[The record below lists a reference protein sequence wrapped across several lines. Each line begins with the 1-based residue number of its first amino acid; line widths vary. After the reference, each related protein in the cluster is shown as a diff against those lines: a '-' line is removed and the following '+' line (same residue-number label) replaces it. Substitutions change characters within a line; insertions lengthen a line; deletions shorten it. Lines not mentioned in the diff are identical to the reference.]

1 MKNKF
6 FTVSIPIL
14 LLVIASFYFTSKFIE
29 PSSKKEITIATGSID
44 GEYYK
49 TALIYKDILEKQ
61 KVKVNIITSNGSIE
75 NIQLLKDKKVDI
87 AFVQNGI
94 DELKNQHSLKAIA
107 SVNYEPLW
115 IFYKNENYTMDYIIQ
130 LISKKISVGKEG
142 SGTKDLALK
151 ILNDNGIDDQNSQ
164 ILSHSTQEAKELL
177 LKGEID
183 AMFVVTSANSKIVKE
198 LLDNPNINLF
208 SFKRAKAYSRKYSF
222 LESIPLYEGTIDLY
236 KNLPSQDVN
245 LLSTTANL
253 IVRDDFS
260 DELTR
265 LVLKEIKNIHNK
277 KGLFEAQNQFPNI
290 DNLTIEI
297 NEDASRYFTYGD
309 TWLEKIFPYWI
320 ASNIDR
326 LKILLIPLITLMIP
340 LSKGFFPLYR
350 WSIRSKIYKWYEE
363 IQKIDLEVEDVKN
376 ENLGKY
382 LEKITALKKEIKA
395 ETKVPLS
402 YMGEYYDLIM
412 HLELIIS
419 KINIR
424 LVTK

>member
-49 TALIYKDILEKQ
+49 TALLYKDILEKQ
-61 KVKVNIITSNGSIE
+61 KVKVNIITSNGSME

-115 IFYKNENYTMDYIIQ
+115 IFYKNENYTMDYVIQ

-183 AMFVVTSANSKIVKE
+183 AMFVVTSANSNIVKE

-245 LLSTTANL
+245 LLTTTANL

>member
-14 LLVIASFYFTSKFIE
+14 LLVIASFYFTSKFIQ

-49 TALIYKDILEKQ
+49 TALQYKDILEKQ
-61 KVKVNIITSNGSIE
+61 KVKVNILTSNGSME
-75 NIQLLKDKKVDI
+75 NIQLLKDKKADI

-94 DELKNQHSLKAIA
+94 DKLKNQHSLKAIA

-130 LISKKISVGKEG
+130 LISKKISVGNEG

-151 ILNDNGIDDQNSQ
+151 ILNDNGIDNENSQ

-198 LLDNPNINLF
+198 LLENPNINLF

-245 LLSTTANL
+245 LLTTTANL
-253 IVRDDFS
+253 IVREDFS

-265 LVLKEIKNIHNK
+265 LVLKEIKIIHNK

-297 NEDASRYFTYGD
+297 NEDANRYFTYGD

-363 IQKIDLEVEDVKN
+363 IQKIDLEVEDAKN
-376 ENLGKY
+376 EELTQH
-382 LEKITALKKEIKA
+382 LEKITALKKEIKS

>member
-14 LLVIASFYFTSKFIE
+14 LLVIASFYLTSKFIE

-44 GEYYK
+44 GEYYN
-49 TALIYKDILEKQ
+49 TALKYKEILEKQ
-61 KVKVNIITSNGSIE
+61 KVKVNILTSNGSME
-75 NIQLLKDKKVDI
+75 NIQLLNDKKADI

-94 DELKNQHSLKAIA
+94 DSLKKQTEIKAIA
-107 SVNYEPLW
+107 SIYYEPLW
-115 IFYKNENYTMDYIIQ
+115 IFYKNDEYKMDYLVQ
-130 LISKKISVGKEG
+130 LITKRVSLGREK
-142 SGTKDLALK
+142 SGTEDLALK
-151 ILNDNGIDDQNSQ
+151 MLNDNGINKENTQLFNNS
-164 ILSHSTQEAKELL
+164 TEEAKDLL
-177 LKGEID
+177 IKGEID
-183 AMFVVTSANSKIVKE
+183 AIFIVSSPNSKTIKE
-198 LLDNPNINLF
+198 LLENPNIKLF
-208 SFKRAKAYSRKYSF
+208 NFKRAKAYSRKYTF
-222 LESIPLYEGTIDLY
+222 LESTPLYEGTIDLY
-236 KNLPSQDVN
+236 RNLPSEDIN

-253 IVRDDFS
+253 IVRNGFS

-265 LVLKEIKNIHNK
+265 LILKEIKKVHNK
-277 KGLFEAQNQFPNI
+277 KELFEAANQFPNI
-290 DNLTIEI
+290 ENLTIEV
-297 NEDASRYFTYGD
+297 NEDANRYFTYGD

-326 LKILLIPLITLMIP
+326 LSILLIPLITLMIP

-363 IQKIDLEVEDVKN
+363 IHKIDLLIEEANYNKLEDYLN
-376 ENLGKY
+376 EINILR
-382 LEKITALKKEIKA
+382 KEIKQ

-419 KINIR
+419 KINMK
-424 LVTK
+424 LATN